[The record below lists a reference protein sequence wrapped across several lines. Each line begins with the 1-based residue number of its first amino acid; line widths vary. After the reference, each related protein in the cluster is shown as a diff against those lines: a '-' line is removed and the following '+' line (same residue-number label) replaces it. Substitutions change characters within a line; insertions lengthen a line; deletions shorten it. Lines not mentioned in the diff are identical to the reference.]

1 MRILD
6 DLRWRLERRW
16 DVLRRDARA
25 RRRAIVA
32 GGAAVLLACAGMAT
46 LGGVRSGPRLA
57 ARVPMVDAATA
68 RIFWIS
74 TVDRAVM
81 VPAAH
86 PDTGA
91 RTLVGVDRGE
101 DGSWRILE
109 QDLAVLA
116 TLGVRVSSRIDVR
129 TGAVRP
135 AGEDE

>member
-1 MRILD
+1 MRITD

-16 DVLRRDARA
+16 GVFRRDARA

-32 GGAAVLLACAGMAT
+32 VGAAMLLACAGVAA
-46 LGGVRSGPRLA
+46 LGTARSGPRMA
-57 ARVPMVDAATA
+57 VRVPMVDAATA

-74 TVDRAVM
+74 TAERAVM

-101 DGSWRILE
+101 DGAWRILQ
-109 QDLAVLA
+109 QDLPVLA

-129 TGAVRP
+129 TGAVRA
-135 AGEDE
+135 AGEEE